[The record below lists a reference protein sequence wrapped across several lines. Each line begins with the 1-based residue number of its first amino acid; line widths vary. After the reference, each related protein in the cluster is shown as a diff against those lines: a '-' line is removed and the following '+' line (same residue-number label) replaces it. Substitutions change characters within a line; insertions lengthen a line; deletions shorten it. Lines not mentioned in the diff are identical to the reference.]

1 MKEQI
6 YPTNVSA
13 MRMIQA
19 IILIACFA
27 ILDFVILTH
36 FSFSKSFS
44 IADALSFFG
53 FTTLFAGLLF
63 TIQRNH
69 HSKLVLNSQNIGT
82 VLFFVLLTSFFNY
95 LVVGNFV
102 SSLDSYEV
110 HFWIILLL
118 KTFIIFLL
126 LFIFLFIFWI
136 DQQKVQEL
144 RFQNFVIE
152 KEREAGKIQLNSL
165 QQQFKPH
172 FLFNSLNSIN
182 ALTLQ
187 NSEEARRMIHLL
199 SDFMRGAV
207 KEDQS
212 ELVSLSQEINHIQ
225 LYTDIEKV
233 RFGER
238 LTVNFSIPKK
248 CESLQVPSLIL
259 QPIIENA
266 IKYGLYGHTENV
278 NIDILAE
285 HQKNYLIISISNPH
299 DATTQLSSKG
309 TGYGLSSIRKK
320 MLILFNQY
328 NLLLTNE
335 KNGIFTTTL
344 KIPQNEI

>member
-1 MKEQI
+1 MKDQQSI
-6 YPTNVSA
+6 YKTNS

-19 IILIACFA
+19 IILIGCIAV
-27 ILDFVILTH
+27 LDYSTFHNL
-36 FSFSKSFS
+36 SFSIGFS
-44 IADALSFFG
+44 IADSISTFVFLSL
-53 FTTLFAGLLF
+53 FTGLIF

-69 HSKLVLNSQNIGT
+69 HSKNVLNSQNLG
-82 VLFFVLLTSFFNY
+82 VVLLFGGFTTYLNY
-95 LVVGNFV
+95 LF
-102 SSLDSYEV
+102 SSSYENGSDLYSEYL
-110 HFWIILLL
+110 WIIITV
-118 KTFIIFLL
+118 KFTFVIISLL
-126 LFIFLFIFWI
+126 LFMYTFWI
-136 DQQKVQEL
+136 DQQKIQEIQ
-144 RFQNFVIE
+144 FQNFVIQ
-152 KEREAGKIQLNSL
+152 KEQENAKIQLNSL

-187 NSEEARRMIHLL
+187 NPEEARRMIHLL
-199 SDFMRGAV
+199 SEFMRGAV

-225 LYTDIEKV
+225 LYTNIEKV

-238 LTVNFSIPKK
+238 LTVNY
-248 CESLQVPSLIL
+248 SLQEQCDKLLIPSLIL

-278 NIDILAE
+278 MINIKVSCEKHFLMV
-285 HQKNYLIISISNPH
+285 SISNPH
-299 DATTQLSSKG
+299 DKNTQLSSKG

-320 MLILFNQY
+320 MLILFNQH
-328 NLLLTNE
+328 NLLQTTE

-344 KIPQNEI
+344 KVPQL

>member
-1 MKEQI
+1 MKDQI
-6 YPTNVSA
+6 QTTNISV
-13 MRMIQA
+13 MRMVQA

-27 ILDFVILTH
+27 IINYLVLSS
-36 FSFSKSFS
+36 FSFSTNFS
-44 IADALSFFG
+44 LADALSFFG
-53 FTTLFAGLLF
+53 FTSLFTVLIF

-82 VLFFVLLTSFFNY
+82 VLFFVLLGSYFNY
-95 LVVGNFV
+95 LVASNFLE
-102 SSLDSYEV
+102 SKDSYV
-110 HFWIILLL
+110 GYFWTFTLMKSLFILL
-118 KTFIIFLL
+118 I
-126 LFIFLFIFWI
+126 LFISLFIFWI
-136 DQQKVQEL
+136 DQQKIQEVQ
-144 RFQNFVIE
+144 FQNFVIE
-152 KEREAGKIQLNSL
+152 KEREASKIQLNSL

-182 ALTLQ
+182 ALTIQ
-187 NSEEARRMIHLL
+187 NPEEARRMIHLL
-199 SDFMRGAV
+199 SEFMRGAV

-212 ELVSLSQEINHIQ
+212 ALVPLEQEINHIQ
-225 LYTDIEKV
+225 LYTNIEKV

-238 LTVNFSIPKK
+238 LTVNYSIPEECK
-248 CESLQVPSLIL
+248 ELLIPSLIL

-278 NIDILAE
+278 TIDIKVHSKE
-285 HQKNYLIISISNPH
+285 NYLIVEIANPH
-299 DATTQLSSKG
+299 DSNTQLSSKG